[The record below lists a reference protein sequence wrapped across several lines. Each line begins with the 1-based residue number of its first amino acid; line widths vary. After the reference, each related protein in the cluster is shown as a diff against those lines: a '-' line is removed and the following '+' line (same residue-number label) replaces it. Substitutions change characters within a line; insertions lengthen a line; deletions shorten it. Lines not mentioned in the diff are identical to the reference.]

1 MSNFKEI
8 TPEEYKENVFNDIG
22 KKWMLITAAKDGKVN
37 TMTASWGNMGV
48 MWGKDIVS
56 VFIRQTRFT
65 KEFVD
70 NADCFS
76 ISFLDHEKYAKELSY
91 LGTVSGRDEDKINK
105 ANLHVEFSGDVP
117 YIEEADDVMICKKM
131 FRQTMEPDAFI
142 DKEALEKWYS
152 DKNYHDMYMA
162 SIEHIL
168 EKK

>member
-8 TPEEYKENVFNDIG
+8 TPEEYKGNVFNDIG

-105 ANLHVEFSGDVP
+105 ANLHVEFSGDV
-117 YIEEADDVMICKKM
+117 
-131 FRQTMEPDAFI
+131 I

>member
-8 TPEEYKENVFNDIG
+8 TPEEYKGNVFNDIG

-105 ANLHVEFSGDVP
+105 ANLHVEFRNLNS
-117 YIEEADDVMICKKM
+117 
-131 FRQTMEPDAFI
+131 F
-142 DKEALEKWYS
+142 
-152 DKNYHDMYMA
+152 
-162 SIEHIL
+162 
-168 EKK
+168 

>member
-8 TPEEYKENVFNDIG
+8 TPEEYKGNVFNDIG

-91 LGTVSGRDEDKINK
+91 LGTVSGRDEDKIAK
-105 ANLHVEFSGDVP
+105 SGLTVEKCENTP
-117 YIEEADDVMICKKM
+117 YFAEGKLVLICRKM
-131 FRQTMEPDAFI
+131 FAQEMFLI
-142 DKEALEKWYS
+142 
-152 DKNYHDMYMA
+152 
-162 SIEHIL
+162 
-168 EKK
+168 

>member
-8 TPEEYKENVFNDIG
+8 TPEEYKGNVFNDIG

-76 ISFLDHEKYAKELSY
+76 ISFLDHEKYAPLYGSA
-91 LGTVSGRDEDKINK
+91 VN
-105 ANLHVEFSGDVP
+105 VMEFFVVRTHQ
-117 YIEEADDVMICKKM
+117 ITI
-131 FRQTMEPDAFI
+131 FI
-142 DKEALEKWYS
+142 YAEIHCSNSFPRKSFNALDS
-152 DKNYHDMYMA
+152 SCAHS
-162 SIEHIL
+162 SIIL
-168 EKK
+168 FLKGG